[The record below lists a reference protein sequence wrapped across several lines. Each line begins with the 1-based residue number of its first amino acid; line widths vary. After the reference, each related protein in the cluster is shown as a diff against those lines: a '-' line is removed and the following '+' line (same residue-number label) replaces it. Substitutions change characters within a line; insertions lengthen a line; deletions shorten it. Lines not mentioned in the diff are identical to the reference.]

1 VLKTYFASIISEKGR
16 IRILEA
22 QKHADPDP
30 ILHRVIEKLPRSA
43 RDMESHTSTDTTL
56 FIFSY
61 FATADLLRGTFAP
74 SAREVF
80 AAAGFFFSGLAPPKQ
95 GLLHEMSRQQQGGR
109 LGLAGGSRIRLGL
122 AGGRKTGSRR
132 L

>member
-1 VLKTYFASIISEKGR
+1 
-16 IRILEA
+16 
-22 QKHADPDP
+22 
-30 ILHRVIEKLPRSA
+30 
-43 RDMESHTSTDTTL
+43 MESHTSTDTTL

-61 FATADLLRGTFAP
+61 FATADLLRGTFVP

-80 AAAGFFFSGLAPPKQ
+80 AAAAGFFFSGLAPPKQ
-95 GLLHEMSRQQQGGR
+95 GLLHEMRRQQHGGR
-109 LGLAGGSRIRLGL
+109 LGLAGGNRIRLGL